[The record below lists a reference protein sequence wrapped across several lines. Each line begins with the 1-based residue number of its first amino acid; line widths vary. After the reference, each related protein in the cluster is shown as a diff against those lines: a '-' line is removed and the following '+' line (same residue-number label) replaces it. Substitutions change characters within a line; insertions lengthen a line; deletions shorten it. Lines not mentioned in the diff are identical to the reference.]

1 MPLVSIVTNGAAFD
15 GVKTFREAHN
25 MVDTPTADS
34 PREPDISHINPAS
47 DAVWFGHPPQ
57 LKRLFT
63 TEMWERFGYYG
74 MRAILTLYLANHFL
88 FNDKTS
94 TGIYGGF
101 TALVYLTPL
110 VGGLIADQY
119 LGSKRSV
126 KFGAI
131 MMALGYFILC
141 FGGSGAKP
149 FATID
154 GQRYEVIVE
163 GKGDAGKQFVIDQ
176 GQKLQ

>member
-1 MPLVSIVTNGAAFD
+1 
-15 GVKTFREAHN
+15 

-34 PREPDISHINPAS
+34 PREPDITHINPAS

-74 MRAILTLYLANHFL
+74 MRAILALYLANHFL
-88 FNDKTS
+88 FNDQTS
-94 TGIYGGF
+94 TGLYGGF

-110 VGGLIADQY
+110 IGGLIADQY
-119 LGSKRSV
+119 LGSKRTV

-131 MMALGYFILC
+131 MMSIGVSDAAA
-141 FGGSGAKP
+141 SAAAARRRSRRSTAS
-149 FATID
+149 ATKWWS
-154 GQRYEVIVE
+154 R
-163 GKGDAGKQFVIDQ
+163 ARAMPASSS
-176 GQKLQ
+176 